1 MMPAL
6 LKTSMV
12 GDRAS
17 VIFAAPEEFS
27 EFIKRIIDNQSD
39 QVSNTS
45 CHVT

>member
-6 LKTSMV
+6 LPAGMV

-17 VIFAAPEEFS
+17 VTFAAPEEFS
-27 EFIKRIIDNQSD
+27 EFIKRVVDYQSD

-45 CHVT
+45 GHVT